1 VTGALGSP
9 FALVAA
15 VSLIVIWAITG
26 PLFNFSEAWQL
37 IINTGTTIITF
48 LMVFVIQASQNR
60 DSKALHLKLDEVI
73 RAVEGARNEFI
84 TAEQA
89 SEDEL
94 RQREQEFHEIATNGG
109 PESDPG
115 PTDVANE
122 DARAAARSHQDRSAR
137 SA

>member
-1 VTGALGSP
+1 VTAALGSP

-84 TAEQA
+84 EAEEA

-94 RQREQEFHEIATNGG
+94 KQRQEEFRAIATNGG